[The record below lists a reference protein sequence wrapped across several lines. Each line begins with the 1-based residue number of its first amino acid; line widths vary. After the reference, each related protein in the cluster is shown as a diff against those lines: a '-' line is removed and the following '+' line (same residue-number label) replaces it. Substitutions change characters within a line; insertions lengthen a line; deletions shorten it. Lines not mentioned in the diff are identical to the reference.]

1 MSRTVTLYSGW
12 EIFKGA
18 ALGKFK
24 HGQLFTP
31 FGGGVQSEDMLEIS
45 NTLNKDFNAGS
56 VILHGKKDKYGNKV
70 FAKAFVW
77 DLRREYVMGPVY
89 KFTGGTTSDPETV
102 QVDPNHDIMYCV
114 DKEEE

>member
-12 EIFKGA
+12 EIYKGA
-18 ALGKFK
+18 AEGAFK

-45 NTLNKDFNAGS
+45 NTLNEDFSVGS
-56 VILHGKKDKYGNKV
+56 VILHNKKDKYGNKV

-77 DLRREYVMGPVY
+77 DLRREYIMGPTY
-89 KFTGGTTSDPETV
+89 KFTGGTTLDPKTV
-102 QVDPNHDIMYCV
+102 QVDSNPDIMYCAT
-114 DKEEE
+114 EEEK